1 MAGGPC
7 DYCVSPSP
15 SPNIWVLGIFRLG
28 QTLGSGLGECWD
40 RELRLGQT
48 LGSGL
53 GKCLDG
59 ELRLGQTLRSGLG
72 ECWDGELRLGLGLD
86 KNLDLRL
93 RTNVLVN

>member
-1 MAGGPC
+1 MVASGPC
-7 DYCVSPSP
+7 DYCVSPCP
-15 SPNIWVLGIFRLG
+15 SPNIWVLGIF
-28 QTLGSGLGECWD
+28 
-40 RELRLGQT
+40 RLGQT

>member
-40 RELRLGQT
+40 
-48 LGSGL
+48 
-53 GKCLDG
+53 
-59 ELRLGQTLRSGLG
+59 
-72 ECWDGELRLGLGLD
+72 GELRLGLGLD

-93 RTNVLVN
+93 RANVLVN